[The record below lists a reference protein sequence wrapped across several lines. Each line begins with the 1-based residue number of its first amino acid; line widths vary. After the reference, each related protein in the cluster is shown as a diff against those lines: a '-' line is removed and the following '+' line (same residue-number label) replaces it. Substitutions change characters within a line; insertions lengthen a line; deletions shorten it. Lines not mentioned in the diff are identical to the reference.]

1 MKGVWSLAKRA
12 LANCCRNG
20 VEELVEDVIRSI
32 NGIRICNRKVRG
44 CILQPGLPFVAL
56 LYCIIYAEI

>member
-12 LANCCRNG
+12 LANSCPND

-32 NGIRICNRKVRG
+32 NSIRASTQKLRG
-44 CILQPGLPFVAL
+44 CILQSGLPYFL
-56 LYCIIYAEI
+56 R